1 MVSLKELVLAGAL
14 ALGSAIGYSAEPP
27 GIDPKVAYDALYGDK
42 EKKANAS
49 SKPEDKFEFGKLLY
63 EDSKSKDKAQLE
75 ELLED
80 KAIEFLEAS
89 RKVEAYP
96 LIIAIHKDDAQD
108 FPDKKVDYQQKV
120 LKVLDQYKNN
130 LPYGEARKSVD
141 MQIAAETV
149 VLANYFMDDE
159 KYNEAEVT
167 FRDASYKAGTAQMK
181 DAQKLADE
189 GQVLSRKLRE
199 EQGNIALAVQRA
211 DKGDKLSCLMVG
223 KYHLSKGEMEKAEQ
237 YLSKSDDKKYT
248 GFLDALK
255 TSGAESIKETPR
267 GVTEA
272 DVKRF
277 EDSVKAKDNK
287 RIYDA
292 LQKLEVEPAIRFDCQ
307 IAEAMI
313 DKNRTENLEKKLA
326 EITVQLPDLMKTAKT
341 GQINANN
348 HMIIATQYKE
358 LGDEVLANKRKIFCL
373 EKAVNEYAIVA
384 NASTDNLAKLT
395 AKGLQDKLT
404 VQLAELGKQ
413 VTIDVP
419 ALAQGKM
426 WDFDTDENC
435 LDFTKNWYT
444 PENKDKPGFGWTK
457 VGPKNYTCGGWEI
470 KDGELNHTY
479 IGDNS
484 KGNILFNV
492 NSFSRCNL
500 SLQFEPKSGNLDLDF
515 VLQVPPSKEIWK
527 EYLIAFQS
535 KRFWVGYEKVDFTI
549 FEKKFSEVFFNK
561 TKYKFEANYDG
572 NQLFFRRNKDPIITY
587 KIEKNKKNYFLGIF
601 CWRTSATFDDIS
613 FSLD

>member
-1 MVSLKELVLAGAL
+1 MVSLKELVLAGAI
-14 ALGSAIGYSAEPP
+14 ALGSAIGYSAEPT
-27 GIDPKVAYDALYGDK
+27 GIDPKVAYDAIYGDK
-42 EKKANAS
+42 EKKAQAS
-49 SKPEDKFEFGKLLY
+49 SKPEDKFEFGKFLY
-63 EDSKSKDKAQLE
+63 EESKSKDKAQLE

-80 KAIEFLEAS
+80 KAIEFLDAS

-96 LIIAIHKDDAQD
+96 VIVAIHKDDAQD

-159 KYNEAEVT
+159 KYGDAELY
-167 FRDASYKAGTAQMK
+167 FRDAGFKASSAQMK

-189 GQVLSRKLRE
+189 GQVTARKLRE

-211 DKGDKLSCLMVG
+211 DKGDKQASLTVG

-237 YLSKSDDKKYT
+237 YLRKSEDKKYV

-255 TSGAESIKETPR
+255 TSGAESVKETPR
-267 GVTEA
+267 GVSEA

-277 EDSVKAKDNK
+277 EDSVKLKDNTK
-287 RIYDA
+287 IYDA
-292 LQKLEVEPAIRFDCQ
+292 LQKLEIEPSIRFDCQ
-307 IAEAMI
+307 VAEAMI
-313 DKNRTENLEKKLA
+313 DKSRTENLEKKLA
-326 EITVQLPDLMKTAKT
+326 EIAIQLPDLMKTAKT

-358 LGDEVLANKRKIFCL
+358 LGDETLANKRKIFCL
-373 EKAVNEYAIVA
+373 EKAVNEFAIVA

-404 VQLAELGKQ
+404 AQLAELGKQ

-419 ALAQGKM
+419 AIAQGKF
-426 WDFDTDENC
+426 WDFETDENC

-444 PENKDKPGFGWTK
+444 FENKDKPNFGWTK
-457 VGPKNYTCGGWEI
+457 KGEMWYVCDGFEVKNG
-470 KDGELNHTY
+470 KLL
-479 IGDNS
+479 S
-484 KGNILFNV
+484 KG
-492 NSFSRCNL
+492 L
-500 SLQFEPKSGNLDLDF
+500 S
-515 VLQVPPSKEIWK
+515 
-527 EYLIAFQS
+527 
-535 KRFWVGYEKVDFTI
+535 
-549 FEKKFSEVFFNK
+549 
-561 TKYKFEANYDG
+561 
-572 NQLFFRRNKDPIITY
+572 QLFFLRVPKEYTVKIVSENGFAVRINSNLEPFSRQTPSGQSFWLVNGNLVYGEKKESWIEKSIISLSSKRNKCTIT
-587 KIEKNKKNYFLGIF
+587 KNEKLLSLFVGDSKRYETSLLPEKPNTLAISIDDTIFYEEIGI
-601 CWRTSATFDDIS
+601 SNN
-613 FSLD
+613 